1 LFIFSKFEL
10 NHVYLKKHISILL
23 ISLLFFS
30 TNLFSQVELNKAAIN
45 TLEVGTYFSIST
57 KVGF

>member
-1 LFIFSKFEL
+1 
-10 NHVYLKKHISILL
+10 LKKHIPILL